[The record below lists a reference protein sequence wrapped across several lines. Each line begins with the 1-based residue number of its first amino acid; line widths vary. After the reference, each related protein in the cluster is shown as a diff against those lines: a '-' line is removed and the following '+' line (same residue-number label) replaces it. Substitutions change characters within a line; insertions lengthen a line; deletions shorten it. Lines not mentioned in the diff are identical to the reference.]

1 MRQSVSAF
9 ACASVLSLAD
19 PALADDFRVNVFADE
34 YDGVCDTHCSLRDA
48 ITAHNQLPGD
58 VRNRIILQAG
68 TYSLSLA
75 PEYSRGGV
83 VIEEDQNLNGDLD
96 IIGGNLAIF
105 GAGRDAT
112 FIDAGRIDRILD
124 VLPRELTQLGDLDLR
139 DLTLSRGRASTSGGA
154 MRVLGRVSIWNT
166 RFRSNY
172 VNYPYGGGTEGLVR
186 GGAIYNKGEL
196 EIYDSIF
203 EGNGIRI
210 GGRPAQGGAVFNERS
225 LKIRDTL
232 FRSNFVE
239 TVGAEAAGAAIYNV
253 GRAHVGRMSILNS
266 RGDTDGIAVRN
277 WQGTMYLY
285 NTTVTGSSADSGT
298 LTPAAVAGQGGV
310 LKLFSVTIA
319 GNAVGG
325 LNNASGKLVLVGAL
339 IADNAGINCFTDE
352 SQRLGNTLLLGLD
365 SSNCLASVYVDNAD
379 VYGKVI
385 YPLKDNGSGL
395 PSFALPLNSPAI
407 DSAGVLCPIT
417 DQRFYPRPQDGEGD
431 GVAICDMGAYER
443 GAQP

>member
-1 MRQSVSAF
+1 MRQSVSAL
-9 ACASVLSLAD
+9 ACASILSLAD

-34 YDGVCDTHCSLRDA
+34 YDGVCDAHCSLRDA

-58 VRNRIILQAG
+58 VRNRIVLQAG
-68 TYSLSLA
+68 TYNLSLA

-96 IIGGNLAIF
+96 IIGGNLAIL

-112 FIDAGRIDRILD
+112 TIDAGRIDRILD
-124 VLPRELTQLGDLDLR
+124 VLPRDLTLLGDLDLR

-154 MRVLGRVSIWNT
+154 MRAFGRVSIWNT

-172 VNYPYGGGTEGLVR
+172 VNYPYGGGTEDAIR
-186 GGAIYNKGEL
+186 GGAIYNKWSL
-196 EIYDSIF
+196 AIYDSIF

-210 GGRPAQGGAVFNERS
+210 GGRPAQGGAVFNEVG

-239 TVGAEAAGAAIYNV
+239 TVDAEAAGAAIYNV
-253 GRAHVGRMSILNS
+253 GSADVGRMSILNS

-277 WQGTMYLY
+277 WQGKMTLH
-285 NTTVTGSSADSGT
+285 NTTVTGSIADSGST
-298 LTPAAVAGQGGV
+298 DVATVASQGGTIM
-310 LKLFSVTIA
+310 LINATIA

-325 LNNASGKLVLVGAL
+325 LNNASGNLRLVATL
-339 IADNAGINCFTDE
+339 IADNPGINCFTGA
-352 SQRLGNTLLLGLD
+352 SQREFEGLLLGLD

-395 PSFALPLNSPAI
+395 PSFALPSISPAI
-407 DSAGVLCPIT
+407 DAGRGLCSIV
-417 DQRFYPRPQDGEGD
+417 DQRLYPRPQDGDGD
-431 GVAICDMGAYER
+431 GEAICDLGAYER
-443 GAQP
+443 GAQR